1 MRQIIATLPLIA
13 VYQGY
18 YQGMVVQHRQDRRSN
33 RSWAR
38 LQKEIVKRLEGGLGL
53 TTQLTFKN
61 LVVRR
66 FSSNVC
72 EGSAVKYSDGTLTS
86 LAVALRAEPI
96 LLRAG

>member
-1 MRQIIATLPLIA
+1 
-13 VYQGY
+13 
-18 YQGMVVQHRQDRRSN
+18 MVVQHRQDRRSN